1 MVLKKTNKKIP
12 FFKASPNCPTPHDP
26 NSKGRTDNCSSFR
39 TSSGRRIPC
48 EPNLDPFGLGYPRR
62 KKHHFATG
70 EHSKADI
77 LIFSNIDTP
86 NATRENGT
94 VWACFDGGKTW
105 PIKRLILPGPSRYS
119 ALIAGRP
126 GTSSEGFIYL
136 HGENIASKSS
146 SKKLISDLSQ
156 NLPKNWTKPLPS
168 KSTFR
173 FDPKTYNWTAK

>member
-1 MVLKKTNKKIP
+1 M
-12 FFKASPNCPTPHDP
+12 
-26 NSKGRTDNCSSFR
+26 DNCSSFR

-119 ALIAGRP
+119 ALISGRP
-126 GTSSEGFIYL
+126 GTASEGFIYL
-136 HGENIASKSS
+136 HAETNDGSRIARFTLDWLKKGTPTGDGTIPEESK
-146 SKKLISDLSQ
+146 
-156 NLPKNWTKPLPS
+156 
-168 KSTFR
+168 
-173 FDPKTYNWTAK
+173 